1 MLLKSSWWDMKLLVG
16 WTSVAYKVTDW
27 QNVPLPVLWCQHV
40 LAIPCPVSPI
50 LSRLSLSLC
59 VLPPWLSWLLIH
71 ADYDHLPPIRL
82 INLKSLL
89 RFFIHFMLDCC
100 FSYCCS
106 FRPSLWYSVSVL
118 IVLCIL
124 VSFVF
129 FLSLSCAPGLVLAYH
144 SACSQT
150 HEPPALTASGL
161 SFILSAPAGPATP
174 HPPPAVSLSHPP
186 LCSFHL
192 YFPCPSNKS
201 SAFILSVFVCFWV
214 HTAKHLTFV
223 FLHLHL
229 FALYLPLNVQYTY
242 VTLAIWHL

>member
-1 MLLKSSWWDMKLLVG
+1 MLLKSSWWDMKLRVG

-27 QNVPLPVLWCQHV
+27 QNVPLPVLWCQNV

-144 SACSQT
+144 SACSHGQWLVI
-150 HEPPALTASGL
+150 H
-161 SFILSAPAGPATP
+161 
-174 HPPPAVSLSHPP
+174 P
-186 LCSFHL
+186 LCSSWSSHSSPPSCRQPQPSSSL
-192 YFPCPSNKS
+192 LIPPLFP
-201 SAFILSVFVCFWV
+201 LSF
-214 HTAKHLTFV
+214 K
-223 FLHLHL
+223 
-229 FALYLPLNVQYTY
+229 
-242 VTLAIWHL
+242 

>member
-1 MLLKSSWWDMKLLVG
+1 MCGSLIQSFLCQAIPTNTASQCSCFHRLCLDKFQRLPRSGSSKQNTLCWPGIYSMTRSEILTINTLKLNLSNQKYRAGMMLLKSSWWDMKLRVG

-27 QNVPLPVLWCQHV
+27 PNVPLPVLWCQNV

-129 FLSLSCAPGLVLAYH
+129 FLSLSHVPRD
-144 SACSQT
+144 
-150 HEPPALTASGL
+150 
-161 SFILSAPAGPATP
+161 
-174 HPPPAVSLSHPP
+174 
-186 LCSFHL
+186 
-192 YFPCPSNKS
+192 
-201 SAFILSVFVCFWV
+201 
-214 HTAKHLTFV
+214 
-223 FLHLHL
+223 
-229 FALYLPLNVQYTY
+229 
-242 VTLAIWHL
+242 